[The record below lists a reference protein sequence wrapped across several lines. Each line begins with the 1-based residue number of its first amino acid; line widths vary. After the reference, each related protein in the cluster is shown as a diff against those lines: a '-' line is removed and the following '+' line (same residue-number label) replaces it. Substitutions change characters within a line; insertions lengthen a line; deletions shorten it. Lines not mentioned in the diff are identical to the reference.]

1 MKTSFVEGYPKNEP
15 QSVDNFTKEL
25 NAMLDRTMN
34 RISQD
39 SNKIEKIV
47 SLFPIFD

>member
-1 MKTSFVEGYPKNEP
+1 MKTSFAEGYQKNEP
-15 QSVDNFTKEL
+15 QSIDSFTKEL
-25 NAMLDRTMN
+25 NAMLDRTIT